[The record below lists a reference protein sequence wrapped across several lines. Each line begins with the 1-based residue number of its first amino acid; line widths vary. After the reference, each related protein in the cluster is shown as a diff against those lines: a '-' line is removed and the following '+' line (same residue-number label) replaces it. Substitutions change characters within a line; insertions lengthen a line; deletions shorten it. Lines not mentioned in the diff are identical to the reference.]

1 MSLDEPILMS
11 RVAYPLGKGPA
22 RWDFVGVG
30 SLAPEA
36 QTRRPRSRALV
47 MAVDHGHQMA
57 PAVPAASRSG
67 PRLGD
72 FFLNADET
80 ECVILK
86 TYANSEA
93 VLDHVDNLGDVLDRL
108 LGLGELSEEVFG
120 DPSPQLREILAPL
133 NSKIYTRLQGL
144 YRVR

>member
-1 MSLDEPILMS
+1 MSTLYFHDHINIHPGKLDEFK
-11 RVAYPLGKGPA
+11 ATA
-22 RWDFVGVG
+22 
-30 SLAPEA
+30 AEC
-36 QTRRPRSRALV
+36 
-47 MAVDHGHQMA
+47 MAITKEKDTGTLQY
-57 PAVPAASRSG
+57 
-67 PRLGD
+67 D

-80 ECVILK
+80 ECVILE
-86 TYANSEA
+86 TYASSEA

-144 YRVR
+144 YRLR